1 MAGQYDAIVVG
12 GGHNGLTAAAYLAK
26 GGLKTLVLE
35 RRAVVG
41 GAAVTEEFHPGF
53 RCSIASYVVSL
64 LRPEVVRDL
73 ELKRHGFA
81 TIPMTATFA
90 PLLDGR
96 SLLLTGDAAH
106 DQAEVAKFSNR
117 DYQAVAAFNARLAT
131 AAALI
136 RDWMLREPPALT
148 DGGAGSL
155 LAALKLGAGFRRLK
169 GEDRHFLM
177 QLFTTPIG
185 DLLDR
190 WFDSEVIKLK
200 YAATATAGSFVSLH
214 QPGSALNLLHLCIG
228 EIDGVPGGWALAKG
242 GMGAITQAM
251 TAAAQSFGAEIR
263 TAAPV
268 ARILVADGH
277 AGGVQLESGETLK
290 ARAVLANTDPK
301 RTFLTLVGE
310 EHLTADFAADIGAFR
325 MGSGTFRMN
334 LALSGVPEF
343 AARPGAQIGAQHEAF
358 IRMIASLDSMEEA
371 YQAARRGEL
380 PPRPIVDVVIPTA
393 LDDSLAPPGCHVM
406 SLLCQHYPY
415 RLAQGTWEE
424 MRDVAAEGIIAMVER
439 FVPDIRRLI
448 LGRQAMSPVDL
459 ERIFG
464 LTGGDVYHGR
474 LDPDQLFSL
483 RPHPQAARYRT
494 PIAGL
499 YLCGAGAHPGGGVSG
514 APGHNC
520 ARRVLKD
527 LR

>member
-1 MAGQYDAIVVG
+1 
-12 GGHNGLTAAAYLAK
+12 
-26 GGLKTLVLE
+26 
-35 RRAVVG
+35 
-41 GAAVTEEFHPGF
+41 
-53 RCSIASYVVSL
+53 
-64 LRPEVVRDL
+64 
-73 ELKRHGFA
+73 
-81 TIPMTATFA
+81 
-90 PLLDGR
+90 
-96 SLLLTGDAAH
+96 
-106 DQAEVAKFSNR
+106 
-117 DYQAVAAFNARLAT
+117 
-131 AAALI
+131 
-136 RDWMLREPPALT
+136 
-148 DGGAGSL
+148 
-155 LAALKLGAGFRRLK
+155 
-169 GEDRHFLM
+169 
-177 QLFTTPIG
+177 
-185 DLLDR
+185 
-190 WFDSEVIKLK
+190 
-200 YAATATAGSFVSLH
+200 
-214 QPGSALNLLHLCIG
+214 
-228 EIDGVPGGWALAKG
+228 
-242 GMGAITQAM
+242 
-251 TAAAQSFGAEIR
+251 
-263 TAAPV
+263 
-268 ARILVADGH
+268 
-277 AGGVQLESGETLK
+277 
-290 ARAVLANTDPK
+290 VLANTDPK
-301 RTFLTLVGE
+301 CTFLGLVGE
-310 EHLTADFAADIGAFR
+310 EHLPADFAADIGAFR

-343 AARPGAQIGAQHEAF
+343 AARPGAQIGAQHAAF

-371 YQAARRGEL
+371 YQAARNGAL

-424 MRDVAAEGIIAMVER
+424 MRDVAAEAIIAMVER